1 MSVRDDE
8 FMQARVIHSYTMSVQ
23 EVCEGQAQF
32 ARRTSGRKQIP
43 LPEFGG
49 AHGGDVASQLLSIQ
63 ATSSTPS
70 FDDSSPVYHQVRHYD
85 WRS

>member
-1 MSVRDDE
+1 MSVRDAE
-8 FMQARVIHSYTMSVQ
+8 FMYARVTHSCMMTAQ

-63 ATSSTPS
+63 AIPSTPS
-70 FDDSSPVYHQVRHYD
+70 IDA
-85 WRS
+85 